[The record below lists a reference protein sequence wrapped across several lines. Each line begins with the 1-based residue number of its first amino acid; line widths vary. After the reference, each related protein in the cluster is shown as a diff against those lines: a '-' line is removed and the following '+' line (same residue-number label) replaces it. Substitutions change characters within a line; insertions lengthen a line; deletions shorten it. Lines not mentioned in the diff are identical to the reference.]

1 MAIDNKYIAAYY
13 NRGNTYIKIAK
24 EKLAIKDLSKALE
37 LDEDFYQ
44 AYYNRG
50 TIYKQLGMDDLAKK
64 DLAKAKTLA
73 QAELE
78 QQE

>member
-1 MAIDNKYIAAYY
+1 KYIAAYY
-13 NRGNTYIKIAK
+13 NRGNAYIKITKA
-24 EKLAIKDLSKALE
+24 KLAIKDLSKALE

-50 TIYKQLGMDDLAKK
+50 TVYKQLGKDDLAQK
-64 DLAKAKTLA
+64 DLAKAKSLA